1 MLVLAQGVLKY
12 AKTEEQYES
21 QVLCA
26 SDWNIPNCGSC
37 GQFKNKKKIVCETSV
52 TVGPRPSA
60 LPTPLQSLLNPYRP

>member
-1 MLVLAQGVLKY
+1 MLALAQGVLKY

-37 GQFKNKKKIVCETSV
+37 GQCCHKKI
-52 TVGPRPSA
+52 
-60 LPTPLQSLLNPYRP
+60 LQKIKNCL